1 MNQTLL
7 IMTEEVLNFKIL
19 GEPKPKQSFRATIRA
34 GQIHAYQ
41 PESVEGAT
49 DDILTQVIAQL
60 PQGHIPWG
68 GGIKAQMQFIFPF
81 TQALRKN
88 KAIMESYKA
97 GNKILKTTKPDL
109 DNLEKLVYDAMAYRV
124 YVNDSQICNKFSE
137 KIYGD
142 IPGIKIS
149 LKHIGS

>member
-1 MNQTLL
+1 MS
-7 IMTEEVLNFKIL
+7 EEVLNFKIL

-34 GQIHAYQ
+34 GHIHAYQ

-60 PQGHIPWG
+60 PQGHIPWD
-68 GGIKAQMQFIFPF
+68 GGIKVQMQFIFPF

-88 KAIMESYKA
+88 KAVMESYKS
-97 GNKILKTTKPDL
+97 GNKVLKTTKPDL

-142 IPGIKIS
+142 IPGINIS